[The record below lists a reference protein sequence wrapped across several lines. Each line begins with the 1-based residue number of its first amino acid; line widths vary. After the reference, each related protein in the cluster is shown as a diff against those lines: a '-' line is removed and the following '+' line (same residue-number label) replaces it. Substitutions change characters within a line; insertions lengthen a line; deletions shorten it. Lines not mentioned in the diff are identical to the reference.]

1 MVSEVSFPKMQTPKK
16 GKKYEKDEMSEDSDF
31 TPQRKRRIRS
41 KLLDAKL
48 SDNDSEEEGKSK
60 KKKGGK
66 R

>member
-1 MVSEVSFPKMQTPKK
+1 MQTPKK
-16 GKKYEKDEMSEDSDF
+16 GKKHEKDEMSEDSDF